1 MKPETE
7 LELRKARA
15 IQQSNFEEI
24 MDIIRPHIP
33 EDRKNLVIE
42 LWAETI
48 TRIELAHWSEG
59 YDAGYE
65 SAEKHYKKL
74 GAPC

>member
-7 LELRKARA
+7 LELKKAKA
-15 IQQSNFEEI
+15 IQQANFEEI
-24 MDIIRPHIP
+24 MDIIRPYIA

-42 LWAETI
+42 LWAETVHNL
-48 TRIELAHWSEG
+48 EMAHWSEG